1 MNILIIGLGSMGQRR
16 LRIIQEN
23 YPMYQLSGVEFAQ
36 ERREDVMK
44 KYGIPCYASIEE
56 AVNDQ
61 KYDAVFVCTP
71 PKTHADIIVDILS
84 RGINVFTELNLLSNR
99 YDEIISLSE
108 EKNLKIFMSST
119 LLYRKEIQI
128 IDQLVKKKGPL
139 MYIYHMGQYLPD
151 WHPWEC
157 YKNFFVGN
165 KETNGCREIFAIQL
179 PWILKVFGNKVNSI
193 YASKKKITKLELD
206 YPDSYLVMLEHNSGN
221 RGCIAVDIVSRKAT
235 TYLEIIGE
243 DVHIKWD
250 GTPNGLIKY
259 NFETKSFETVHVYD
273 SFEQNENYAATIIE
287 DAYAEEVKCFFK
299 YLSDLDKPL
308 YSISSDKQTLMLID
322 TIEKEV
328 QSL

>member
-23 YPMYQLSGVEFAQ
+23 YPKYQLSGVEFAQ

-61 KYDAVFVCTP
+61 KYDAAFVCTP

-193 YASKKKITKLELD
+193 YTSKKKITKLELD

-250 GTPNGLIKY
+250 GTPNGLMNY

-287 DAYAEEVKCFFK
+287 DAYAEEVKCFFD
-299 YLSDLDKPL
+299 YLTQNIPVSYDLHDDYK
-308 YSISSDKQTLMLID
+308 TLSLINM
-322 TIEKEV
+322 IEN
-328 QSL
+328 Q